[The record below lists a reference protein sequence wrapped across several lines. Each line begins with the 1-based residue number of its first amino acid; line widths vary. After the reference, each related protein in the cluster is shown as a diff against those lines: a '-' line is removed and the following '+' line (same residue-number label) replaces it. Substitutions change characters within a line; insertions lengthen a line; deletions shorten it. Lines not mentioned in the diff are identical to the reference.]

1 MHSAIEQFSTAM
13 QAAGLAPPDTIEAD
27 GGLHR
32 FSTSGKRGDDSG
44 WYVLHPD
51 GVAAGVFGC
60 WRNGLSQT
68 WSSKPDT
75 AMTQAER
82 DAHRQ
87 RIKAMKAQRDA
98 EQAQRQ
104 QLARKTAAALWQA
117 AAPAMQHEYL
127 ARKGIQPHGARCDGH
142 RLVIPLR
149 DVDGTLH
156 SLQTIAPDGD
166 KRFMPGGRVAGCYHS
181 MGKPQGVLVVCE
193 GFATGASIHEA
204 TGHAV
209 AVAFNAGNL
218 LPVAQALHGK
228 YPALRIIVAA
238 DDC

>member
-27 GGLHR
+27 GSLHR

-60 WRNGLSQT
+60 WRNGLSQS

-87 RIKAMKAQRDA
+87 RIRAMRAQRDA

-104 QLARKTAAALWQA
+104 QQASQTAAALWQA

-127 ARKGIQPHGARCDGH
+127 ARKGIQPHGARCDGL

-149 DVDGTLH
+149 DADGKLADSDGALLDAFTPR
-156 SLQTIAPDGD
+156 QIAVKHWAGLGTPEAVRKAADLLADYGWLE
-166 KRFMPGGRVAGCYHS
+166 REATPIGATGGRPSERY
-181 MGKPQGVLVVCE
+181 VL
-193 GFATGASIHEA
+193 H
-204 TGHAV
+204 
-209 AVAFNAGNL
+209 
-218 LPVAQALHGK
+218 
-228 YPALRIIVAA
+228 PALTKGGV
-238 DDC
+238 